1 MIKYVFLDLDDTILD
16 FHRAEA
22 VALKRTLTHMG
33 IAPTDATAARY
44 SEINDAQ
51 WKLLEKGVLTR
62 AEVKLRRFQ
71 LLFEEL
77 GVEVD
82 AEAARRYYEEQLGV
96 GHYFLPGAEALLQAL
111 HGRYRLFIMS
121 NGTTAVQKGRIE
133 SAGIA
138 PLFEA
143 IFLSE
148 QIGFVKPQR
157 EFFDTCFATID
168 GFDPREAILFGDS
181 LSSDIQGGRNAGI
194 LTCWF
199 NPHGKAQDPAIRPDF
214 EVSTLD
220 AFPRLL
226 EQLSRRE

>member
-22 VALKRTLTHMG
+22 VALKKTLTHMG
-33 IAPTDATAARY
+33 IPPTDATVTRY

-77 GVEVD
+77 GVEAN
-82 AEAARRYYEEQLGV
+82 AEEARRYYEEQLGV
-96 GHYFLPGAEALLQAL
+96 GHYFMPGAEALLQAL

-148 QIGFVKPQR
+148 QIGFVKPQK
-157 EFFDTCFATID
+157 EFFDACFAEIPD
-168 GFDPREAILFGDS
+168 FDPAQAIILGDS
-181 LSSDIQGGRNAGI
+181 LTSDILGGINAGVR
-194 LTCWF
+194 TCWF
-199 NPHGKAQDPAIRPDF
+199 NPHGTPRRADIIPDF
-214 EVSTLD
+214 EITSLD
-220 AFPRLL
+220 EFVPLIKRL
-226 EQLSRRE
+226 